1 MTGTSLAGLLIICAV
16 IVAGLATC
24 LALVFWASRHP
35 FWKRRTPGTRPGDVR
50 GGAFLG
56 EGRAV
61 TPRRDAEPDLDR
73 EWPQPGNEPAAP
85 DDATHADSARP
96 RTER

>member
-16 IVAGLATC
+16 IVVGLATW
-24 LALVFWASRHP
+24 LALVFWANRHP

-73 EWPQPGNEPAAP
+73 EWPAAGGEPADL
-85 DDATHADSARP
+85 DDATHAGEPGRA
-96 RTER
+96 ER

>member
-1 MTGTSLAGLLIICAV
+1 MSGTSLAGLLIICAV
-16 IVAGLATC
+16 IVVGLATW
-24 LALVFWASRHP
+24 LALVFWAGRHP
-35 FWKRRTPGTRPGDVR
+35 FWKRRRAGTRPGDVR

-61 TPRRDAEPDLDR
+61 TPRRDAEPEPSR
-73 EWPQPGNEPAAP
+73 EWPEPGNEPVAP
-85 DDATHADSARP
+85 DHATRTDGAR

>member
-1 MTGTSLAGLLIICAV
+1 MSGTSLAGLLIICGV
-16 IVAGLATC
+16 VVAGLATW
-24 LALVFWASRHP
+24 LVLVFWANRHP
-35 FWKRRTPGTRPGDVR
+35 FWKGRRQSTRPGGVR

-56 EGRAV
+56 EGRAL

-73 EWPQPGNEPAAP
+73 EWPEARNEPIAP

>member
-16 IVAGLATC
+16 IVVGLAVW
-24 LALVFWASRHP
+24 LVLVFWAGSHP
-35 FWKRRTPGTRPGDVR
+35 FYTGRRPGTRPGDVR

-61 TPRRDAEPDLDR
+61 TRRRDAEPDLER
-73 EWPQPGNEPAAP
+73 EWPEPANEPVAP
-85 DDATHADSARP
+85 DDATQYDEARP
-96 RTER
+96 TER